1 MALQVR
7 SKAFADGTVIP
18 ERYTCDGEN
27 VSPPLEWSGTPRGAR
42 SIAVI
47 CDDPDAPAGLFT
59 HWILYDVPANVRTLA
74 EGSPDG
80 GKEGVN
86 DFGELGYGGP
96 CPPPNGPHRYF
107 FHVYALAVDSIG
119 PSRLSRQAV
128 MTGMHG
134 HILAEG
140 QLMGRYRRKRA

>member
-1 MALQVR
+1 MALHVT
-7 SKAFADGTVIP
+7 SKAFDDGAMIP

-27 VSPPLEWSGTPRGAR
+27 VSPPLEWSGTPRAAK
-42 SIAVI
+42 SIVLI

-59 HWILYDVPANVRTLA
+59 HWILYDVPADVRTLA

-80 GKEGVN
+80 GREGVN

-107 FHVYALAVDSIG
+107 FHMYALAVDSIG

-128 MTGMHG
+128 MTGMTG

-140 QLMGRYRRKRA
+140 RLMGRYRRKRA

>member
-7 SKAFADGTVIP
+7 SKAFADGAVIP

-27 VSPPLEWSGTPRGAR
+27 VSPPLEWTATPRGAQ

-59 HWILYDVPANVRTLA
+59 HWILYDVPANVRSLA
-74 EGSPDG
+74 EGSSDG

-86 DFGELGYGGP
+86 DFGEIGYGGP

-119 PSRLSRQAV
+119 RPGLSRQEV
-128 MTGMHG
+128 LRGMRG
-134 HILAEG
+134 HIVAEG
-140 QLMGRYRRKRA
+140 QLMGRYRRKP